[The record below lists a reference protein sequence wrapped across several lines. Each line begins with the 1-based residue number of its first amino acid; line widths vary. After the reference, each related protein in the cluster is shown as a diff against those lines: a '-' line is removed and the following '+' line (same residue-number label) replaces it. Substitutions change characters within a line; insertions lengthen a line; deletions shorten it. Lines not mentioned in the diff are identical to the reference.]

1 MSCED
6 LRSWLDVPRAL
17 RAGPD
22 WQASSEHAAEC
33 EECARLL
40 SLENAFED
48 SLESLPAPLQVSGF
62 VSTVMGRVREAD
74 RGPVEV
80 AGPVEEVGE
89 HPYLL
94 WITAALGILLIAAG
108 YVLGLVEEGL
118 GTTMLARFS
127 LNLGPGVFGGPSLPS
142 AASLSQLVGLLVLC
156 LGLLSLDPMRDAWEP
171 AVIQRK

>member
-6 LRSWLDVPRAL
+6 LRSWLEVPRAL
-17 RAGPD
+17 RVGPD
-22 WQASSEHAAEC
+22 WEASFEHAAEC

-48 SLESLPAPLQVSGF
+48 SLERLPAPLQVSGF

-80 AGPVEEVGE
+80 AGPVEEVG
-89 HPYLL
+89 PYWL
-94 WITAALGILLIAAG
+94 WITTALGILLIAAG

-118 GTTMLARFS
+118 GTTMLARLS
-127 LNLGPGVFGGPSLPS
+127 LNLGPGIFGGPSLPS

-156 LGLLSLDPMRDAWEP
+156 LGLLSFEPMRDAWEP